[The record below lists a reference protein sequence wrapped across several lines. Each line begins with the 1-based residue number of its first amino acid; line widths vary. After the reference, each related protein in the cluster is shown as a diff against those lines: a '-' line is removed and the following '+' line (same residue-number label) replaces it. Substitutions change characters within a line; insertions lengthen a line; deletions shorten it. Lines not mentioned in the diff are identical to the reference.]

1 VHTRYLI
8 LGLVLAGA
16 GCSSMQVIDPAQVI
30 PNQHP
35 PLQYVYVQKSN
46 GEVLE
51 VLNPKINGDTL
62 TGTRFQTGEPFN
74 VPLKDITWVRAREH
88 DKTRTLVATVGGV
101 ALGSAVL
108 IGMAAQSGSHTGQP
122 CSFTAQ
128 QNNQCEGFG
137 Q

>member
-8 LGLVLAGA
+8 SGLILAGA
-16 GCSSMQVIDPAQVI
+16 GCTSMQVIDPAQVI

-51 VLNPKINGDTL
+51 VLSPAIHGDTL
-62 TGTRFQTGEPFN
+62 AGTRYQTGEPFS

-108 IGMAAQSGSHTGQP
+108 IGLAAQSGGHTGQP
-122 CSFTAQ
+122 CTFTGA
-128 QNNQCEGFG
+128 QNNQCTGYG